1 MKAAFRSQYPREWA
15 YVESSAR
22 IFDKLSSET
31 KRTRQ
36 TEGAEG
42 MSVTAGNNYTD
53 GQRLHQNARFGTA
66 TRTCRYARNLAWPQG
81 SRPEELAMDDLG
93 PW

>member
-1 MKAAFRSQYPREWA
+1 MPERIYPEGGADGTELAARLPP
-15 YVESSAR
+15 
-22 IFDKLSSET
+22 
-31 KRTRQ
+31 
-36 TEGAEG
+36 G